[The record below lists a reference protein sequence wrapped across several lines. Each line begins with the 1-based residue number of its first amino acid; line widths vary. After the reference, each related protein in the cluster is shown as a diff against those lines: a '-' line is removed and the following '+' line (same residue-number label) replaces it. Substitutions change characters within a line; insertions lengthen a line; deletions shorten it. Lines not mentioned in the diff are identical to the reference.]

1 MFRNKN
7 NGKIKRYPV
16 DNGSSKGLSLKF
28 NGVTADTFCDVSP
41 MIRQSE
47 LLFNRKRPLAEI

>member
-41 MIRQSE
+41 NQ
-47 LLFNRKRPLAEI
+47 NC

>member
-28 NGVTADTFCDVSP
+28 NGVTFCDVSP
-41 MIRQSE
+41 NQ
-47 LLFNRKRPLAEI
+47 NC